1 MREYMSEPCQPHTFY
16 LIELPRVLRT
26 ADGKID
32 EQNLYPGPTARRLRS
47 FTSADEAAKSYN
59 TITKIN
65 PQFALQSAIWFS
77 GDIGSAQAG

>member
-1 MREYMSEPCQPHTFY
+1 MSEPRQPHTFY
-16 LIELPRVLRT
+16 LIELPGGRRT
-26 ADGKID
+26 GDGKINTD
-32 EQNLYPGPTARRLRS
+32 DVYPGAKARRLRA

-77 GDIGSAQAG
+77 GDIGSAATG